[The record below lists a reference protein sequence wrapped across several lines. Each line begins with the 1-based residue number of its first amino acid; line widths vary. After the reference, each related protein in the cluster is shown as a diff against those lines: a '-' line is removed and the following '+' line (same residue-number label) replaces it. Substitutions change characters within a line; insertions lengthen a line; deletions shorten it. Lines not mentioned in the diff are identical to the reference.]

1 MQMAVSFLEH
11 PLYKKFL
18 ELKCDRRVVTHF
30 WPPGGGDLLEG
41 ALGGE
46 NAAVCSRGGKSDCRI
61 GLDWIAFN
69 NN

>member
-30 WPPGGGDLLEG
+30 WPLDPSCILCFFGLTDVTLLFT
-41 ALGGE
+41 
-46 NAAVCSRGGKSDCRI
+46 
-61 GLDWIAFN
+61 AFF
-69 NN
+69 

>member
-30 WPPGGGDLLEG
+30 WPPGVLEDGAWKKVFPGRRRDVGDVGDGGC
-41 ALGGE
+41 
-46 NAAVCSRGGKSDCRI
+46 N
-61 GLDWIAFN
+61 
-69 NN
+69 

>member
-30 WPPGGGDLLEG
+30 WPPVASVAGSTIE
-41 ALGGE
+41 
-46 NAAVCSRGGKSDCRI
+46 RGQDEM
-61 GLDWIAFN
+61 
-69 NN
+69 